1 MSGRTKR
8 KIYLV
13 FDLLLWACAFAGA
26 AAILLTTPKEN
37 PDAWDMVACFGLVI
51 CILLRIPVLVHELGH
66 LLFGLLV
73 GMKPISFTVSFFRFS
88 GEGVKFIGGS
98 KTAGATEMIPGSCK
112 GVRARMIVFA
122 LGGGV
127 FNLIVGGV
135 LLALYLCLP
144 YHSGLLFCGLF
155 SLFVLYEGIRALVP
169 CELAAGKTDGGV
181 LLGLLKKA
189 PEEEVMLRVLEVQGI
204 LYRNDFAHIKR
215 ELLFETPV
223 VREDLPAFAALLLL
237 RLQFLLYHKEDA
249 QAVMSRLETLS
260 EYFSDAEREE
270 LEFYRS
276 VIRGERPEKSIK
288 KEPLYGVRELKN
300 HLMQS

>member
-8 KIYLV
+8 KLYFI
-13 FDLLLWACAFAGA
+13 FDWLLWACAIAGA
-26 AAILLTTPKEN
+26 AVILLTTPKEN
-37 PDAWDMVACFGLVI
+37 PDMWDMIACGGLVI

-73 GMKPISFTVSFFRFS
+73 GMRPISFTVSYFRIS
-88 GEGVKFIGGS
+88 GEGVKVIGWS
-98 KTAGATEMIPGSCK
+98 KTAGATEMIPRSGK
-112 GVRARMIVFA
+112 GVRARMAVFA

-144 YHSGLLFCGLF
+144 YHAGLLFCGLF

-169 CELAAGKTDGGV
+169 AELAAGKTDGGV
-181 LLGLLKKA
+181 LLGLIKKA
-189 PEEEVMLRVLEVQGI
+189 PEEEVMLRVLEAQGI
-204 LYRNDFAHIKR
+204 LYGNSFAQIKR

-237 RLQFLLYHKEDA
+237 RLQYLLYYKEDA
-249 QAVMSRLETLS
+249 QAVLSRLEMLS
-260 EYFSDAEREE
+260 EYFSEAERVE
-270 LEFYRS
+270 LEFYKA
-276 VIRGERPEKSIK
+276 VLRGEKPENNTK

-300 HLMQS
+300 NLAK